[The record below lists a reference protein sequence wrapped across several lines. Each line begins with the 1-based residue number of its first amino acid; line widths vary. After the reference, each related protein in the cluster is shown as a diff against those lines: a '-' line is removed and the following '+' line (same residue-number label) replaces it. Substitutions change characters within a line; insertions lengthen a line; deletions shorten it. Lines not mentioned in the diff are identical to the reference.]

1 MSALLSIG
9 SAAHRLGLP
18 VDTVRALERTG
29 ELMAA
34 RTPGGHRRFVPAELD
49 AYLARSGRHGVRVS
63 EDPHE
68 ARHHTVRK
76 APQAVEPR
84 PPQAR
89 ASESKPTRARSAEP
103 GKRMVDRIV
112 ETTRLDAL
120 RAHGRSRL
128 PFDATARAR
137 SAVIETLDAYV
148 NASRFPAST
157 PSWVAHQAIEAKIDA
172 VLEPFNE
179 EAARAASVKREEDAE
194 NAERIRE
201 ERQLDSLIA
210 RGKSHAFTETL
221 QWDRDEA
228 EDART
233 AVLDALE
240 EEVDVDWTNRDVEEL
255 VDEVLEEF
263 DEESDD

>member
-1 MSALLSIG
+1 MSVLLSIG
-9 SAAHRLGLP
+9 AASRRLGVS
-18 VDTVRALERTG
+18 VDTVRALEQTG
-29 ELMAA
+29 DLKAA
-34 RTPGGHRRFVPAELD
+34 RTPGGHRRFIPAVLD
-49 AYLARSGRHGVRVS
+49 AYLARSERHGARAADVS
-63 EDPHE
+63 RE
-68 ARHHTVRK
+68 ARSSAVGY
-76 APQAVEPR
+76 ASQAVEPR
-84 PPQAR
+84 VSQAPISQPKPPR
-89 ASESKPTRARSAEP
+89 VRSTEP
-103 GKRMVDRIV
+103 AKRMVDRIV
-112 ETTRLDAL
+112 ETARLDAL

-128 PFDATARAR
+128 AFDASASAR
-137 SAVIETLDAYV
+137 SAVIETLESYV

-201 ERQLDSLIA
+201 DRQLDSLIA
-210 RGKSHAFTETL
+210 RGTSHAFTETL
-221 QWDRDEA
+221 LWSRDEA
-228 EDART
+228 EDARA
-233 AVLDALE
+233 AVLNALE